1 MKPAA
6 NYFKEHLNRVFAAD
20 YMPTEMDVLLVRQR
34 TAGIN
39 AIDFEMEGKD
49 KKSDSKKKIHLVDG
63 GGQLAERRKWNN
75 YINENNTVIYV
86 IGIDEVQRPGIKVRW
101 LMCILIVSLI

>member
-6 NYFKEHLNRVFAAD
+6 TYFKEHLNRVFAAD
-20 YMPTEMDVLLVRQR
+20 YTPTEMDVLLVRQR

-49 KKSDSKKKIHLVDG
+49 KKGDSKKSIHLVDG
-63 GGQLAERRKWNN
+63 GGQLAERRKWNT
-75 YINENNTVIYV
+75 YINETNTVIYV
-86 IGIDEVQRPGIKVRW
+86 IGIDEVRR
-101 LMCILIVSLI
+101 LMLGLAR

>member
-1 MKPAA
+1 
-6 NYFKEHLNRVFAAD
+6 
-20 YMPTEMDVLLVRQR
+20 
-34 TAGIN
+34 
-39 AIDFEMEGKD
+39 MEGKD

-86 IGIDEVQRPGIKVRW
+86 IGIDEVLR
-101 LMCILIVSLI
+101 LMI